1 MMKKNFA
8 RFLIVVVAVWFMGG
22 CAKKL
27 MPPEVESKGGE
38 QAGFAELAPSPKS
51 EDVGGLPGELGAGK
65 GGFLEEGSV
74 GEKAGKEGGEGGKP
88 GAEGFAALPG
98 AGGAGD
104 GGLPGERGGAGGA
117 EGFGGL
123 PGGEAGAGA
132 GEKAM
137 QEARML
143 PFQAT
148 TDLDDIHFAFDKYDL
163 DDNSKKTL
171 QKNAEWIK
179 QHPGAKVEIQG
190 HCDERGTN
198 NYNLALGERRATAT
212 KKYLMAL
219 GVSEGQVYTISYG
232 EERPFCH
239 ESNENCWWQNRRAH
253 FMVSK

>member
-1 MMKKNFA
+1 M
-8 RFLIVVVAVWFMGG
+8 IVVVAVWFMGG

-38 QAGFAELAPSPKS
+38 QTGFAELPTSSKS
-51 EDVGGLPGELGAGK
+51 EDVGGLPGELGAGR
-65 GGFLEEGSV
+65 GGFLEEGAV
-74 GEKAGKEGGEGGKP
+74 GEKAGKGGGEG
-88 GAEGFAALPG
+88 EGFAALPG
-98 AGGAGD
+98 SEGGAGV
-104 GGLPGERGGAGGA
+104 GGLPGEKGGAGGG

-123 PGGEAGAGA
+123 PGGEAGA

-148 TDLDDIHFAFDKYDL
+148 TDLDDIHFAFDRYDL

-198 NYNLALGERRATAT
+198 NYNLSLGERRATAT
-212 KKYLMAL
+212 KKYLTAL
-219 GVSEGQVYTISYG
+219 GVSEDQMFTISYG